1 MLTKRAVIAVKLEG
15 TEGTA
20 ETLAAADA
28 DVLAFEPSFAPTIT
42 MYERSELT
50 DSLSPFAQVA
60 GSKMATITF
69 SVNLRGSGAAGTA
82 PKIGKLLKACGFG
95 ETVVVSTS
103 VTYAP
108 ISVSIP
114 TLTMA
119 LYRDGLMKQIRGAR
133 GTVTYSGK
141 VGEPGV
147 LNFSFQGVY
156 VGVTDTAILTG
167 TGIEATN
174 LPVLLSAAFTIAS
187 FAAKISSISIDM
199 GNKLAMRND
208 VNKAE
213 GFFSCIYAGR
223 SPKGNFDPEEGAVSA
238 HDWYGRFKA
247 GTSGALTFQ
256 HNGGAGNICTISA
269 PVVQYTGV
277 TETSRD
283 DIAALGVDFALSR
296 SAAAGNDEISVAFT

>member
-1 MLTKRAVIAVKLEG
+1 MLTKRAVIAAKLEG

-28 DVLAFEPSFAPTIT
+28 DVLVFEPSFSPTIT
-42 MYERSELT
+42 MNERTET
-50 DSLSPFAQVA
+50 HDSLSPFAHVA
-60 GSKMATITF
+60 GSRMATIAF

-82 PKIGKLLKACGFG
+82 PKIGKLLKACRLG
-95 ETVVVSTS
+95 ETIVASTS

-114 TLTMA
+114 SLTMA
-119 LYRDGLMKQIRGAR
+119 LYRDGVKKQIRGAR
-133 GTVTYSGK
+133 GNVTYSGK
-141 VGEPGV
+141 AGEPGI

-156 VGVTDTAILTG
+156 DGVSDVSLLTG
-167 TGIEATN
+167 TGIETTN

-199 GNKLAMRND
+199 GNKLAMRAD
-208 VNKAE
+208 INKAE
-213 GFFSCIYAGR
+213 GYFSCMITGG
-223 SPKGNFDPEEGAVSA
+223 SPKGNFDPEEELVSA
-238 HDWYGRFKA
+238 HDWYGKFKA

-277 TETSRD
+277 AESSRD
-283 DIAALGVDFALSR
+283 DIAALGVDFALAR